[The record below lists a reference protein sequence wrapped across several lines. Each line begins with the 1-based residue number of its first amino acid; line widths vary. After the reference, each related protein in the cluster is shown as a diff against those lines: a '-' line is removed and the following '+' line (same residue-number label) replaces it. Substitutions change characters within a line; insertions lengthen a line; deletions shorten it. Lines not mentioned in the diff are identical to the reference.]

1 MAAPAD
7 PTSSALDSI
16 VTRFRRLVRSV
27 AVAHG
32 LFEADLDEVV
42 QDVRIRLWR
51 ARNAERIPD
60 TSSSYV
66 YRTARSAALDLVRR
80 RRMSRAV
87 PGGVDGTAVERLT
100 EPSAGP
106 DRATEDAELAE
117 VVFQEVRELID
128 SRRVPVRMHLLGY
141 EAHEIADRLGWSGAK
156 TRNLLSRGMADLR
169 ARLDARGIGPEG
181 MR

>member
-7 PTSSALDSI
+7 PTSSALDTV
-16 VTRFRRLVRSV
+16 VTRFARLVRSV

-32 LFEADLDEVV
+32 LFETDLDEVV

-51 ARNAERIPD
+51 ARDAERISD

-66 YRTARSAALDLVRR
+66 YHTARSAALDLVRR
-80 RRMSRAV
+80 RRISRAV
-87 PGGVDGTAVERLT
+87 PVGVDGSALERVAEPTAR
-100 EPSAGP
+100 P
-106 DRATEDAELAE
+106 DRAAEEAELAE
-117 VVFQEVRELID
+117 VVFQEVGALID

-141 EAHEIADRLGWSGAK
+141 EAHEIAVRLGWSGAK

-181 MR
+181 IR